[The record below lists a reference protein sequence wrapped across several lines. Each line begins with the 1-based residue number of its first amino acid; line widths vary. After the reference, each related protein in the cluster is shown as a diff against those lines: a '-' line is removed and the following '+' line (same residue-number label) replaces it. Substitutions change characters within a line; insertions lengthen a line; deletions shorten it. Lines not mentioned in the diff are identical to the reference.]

1 MLEANGF
8 APAVVAGTSAGSVV
22 GALYASG
29 MNAFEMQ
36 EKAVALDEAKIRDL
50 QLSSG
55 GLVLGQKLEDYVNEQ
70 VRRKPL
76 EQMAKPFVVVATRLE
91 DGERTVFA
99 RGNTGQAVRAS
110 SSVPGVFQPVTIGK
124 YHFVD
129 GGIVSPVPV
138 DAARQLGADIVI
150 AVDISNKARGQ
161 TPGDMLGT
169 LGQSIAIMGQK
180 LGQAELARAD
190 VIIRPQVLDI
200 GSADFSQR
208 ANAILEGEKAAL
220 AVMPQIRERV
230 AQLQA
235 ERALPP
241 GVRGS
246 CPKSGNRGIARNA
259 GGLQNHRRRSGSGS
273 GASPRVPERAGSV
286 GGILHVP
293 ASLPTAIWP
302 PRPGSAPCPDAAR
315 TLHARW
321 RLGGVVGGFHGH
333 DAFQNIQAG
342 RLLVVRLPAVPA
354 LRPGGQW
361 RCQPPPAA
369 GRPRAGRRGPV
380 RPASAGWPARHPAG
394 PSIAVAVPTQ
404 CGPGQRRA
412 QPQWLVQAGLRACT
426 ITLHAQRQGLLAQV
440 VGLPGAEVAL
450 VCIMHFLGNAGCVR
464 PVA

>member
-1 MLEANGF
+1 MRLTVDLRLLALWAVAGLAACGGTAPTQPVAGNNTAAVAATTSTTPPIRIGIALGGGAAKGFAHIGVIKMLEANGY
-8 APAVVAGTSAGSVV
+8 APAVVSGTSAGSVV

-76 EQMAKPFVVVATRLE
+76 EQMAKPFVAVATRLE

-161 TPGDMLGT
+161 TPGNMLGA
-169 LGQSIAIMGQK
+169 LNQSIAIMGQK

-200 GSADFSQR
+200 GAADFTQR

-220 AVMPQIRERV
+220 AVMPQIRERI

-235 ERALPP
+235 ERAQ
-241 GVRGS
+241 
-246 CPKSGNRGIARNA
+246 A
-259 GGLQNHRRRSGSGS
+259 
-273 GASPRVPERAGSV
+273 ERAARQKAVEDQQQACLEKRSS
-286 GGILHVP
+286 LQKLADL
-293 ASLPTAIWP
+293 ASL
-302 PRPGSAPCPDAAR
+302 GS
-315 TLHARW
+315 
-321 RLGGVVGGFHGH
+321 
-333 DAFQNIQAG
+333 
-342 RLLVVRLPAVPA
+342 
-354 LRPGGQW
+354 
-361 RCQPPPAA
+361 
-369 GRPRAGRRGPV
+369 
-380 RPASAGWPARHPAG
+380 S
-394 PSIAVAVPTQ
+394 
-404 CGPGQRRA
+404 
-412 QPQWLVQAGLRACT
+412 CT
-426 ITLHAQRQGLLAQV
+426 TGK
-440 VGLPGAEVAL
+440 
-450 VCIMHFLGNAGCVR
+450 
-464 PVA
+464 